1 MTEQQ
6 LLPGMPALTECSRQE
21 AGTPRHIFE
30 ALHAEYRF
38 NRDACAVEHNAK
50 LRRFWTPADDALSKH
65 WGWQLP
71 SGHAMGPFV
80 NRDTSVRAWCN
91 PPFEDIGPW
100 LEHALEPELACYL
113 LPADRT
119 GREWW
124 QTWKPRAEVHY
135 FRSEGD
141 DHCRIEYVAPPG
153 VTYKSRCGFES
164 CLFLF
169 GQGCT
174 PGLEVWR
181 SGRTGE
187 RL

>member
-1 MTEQQ
+1 MTQPM
-6 LLPGMPALTECSRQE
+6 LPGMTPPTENSRQE
-21 AGTPRHIFE
+21 AGTPRRIFDV
-30 ALHAEYRF
+30 LHREYRF
-38 NRDACAVEHNAK
+38 TIDVCAVEHNAK
-50 LRRFWTPADDALSKH
+50 LPLFWSPADDALTRN
-65 WGWQLP
+65 WG
-71 SGHAMGPFV
+71 G
-80 NRDTSVRAWCN
+80 VRAWCN
-91 PPFEDIGPW
+91 PEFGDIAPW

-124 QTWKPRAEVHY
+124 RIHKPRAEVHY

-141 DHCRIEYVAPPG
+141 DHCRIEYVPPPG
-153 VTYKSRCGFES
+153 VVYKNKCGFES

-169 GQGCT
+169 GLGMQ
-174 PGLEVWR
+174 PGLEIWR